1 MTLLTQPGPLHRH
14 VDHETG
20 HILHIDPITGEA
32 VTRKEMVRLK
42 NPEAQ
47 YQAWA
52 AERRADESLSKD
64 HQTAAEKAA
73 RAKPSDPPIEAPKR
87 GRGRPKTSYV
97 NPVAAYMH
105 LLAIPDPLPWIDDI
119 VTGSIITSA
128 GVTNGKINVKARAV
142 IGALFLS
149 EITAEACKTSEISL
163 RTAQRIAKAA
173 RHAAH
178 GIALYVDNVWKIQAT
193 RNGAH
198 QAWDIEIMTVVDIVA
213 NGKVKVK
220 LTADGLQ
227 TEMVAFPM
235 ITNIKLT

>member
-1 MTLLTQPGPLHRH
+1 MTLINQPGPLHRH

-20 HILHIDPITGEA
+20 TILHIDPITGE
-32 VTRKEMVRLK
+32 VIRRKDMVRPANL
-42 NPEAQ
+42 EAQ

-52 AERRADESLSKD
+52 AERRADESLSED
-64 HQTAAEKAA
+64 QQKAA
-73 RAKPSDPPIEAPKR
+73 KGLASETQAYALALIQDHPSDEPKR
-87 GRGRPKTSYV
+87 GRGRPKATFA

-105 LLAIPDPLPWIDDI
+105 LLTIPDPLPWVDDI

-149 EITAEACKTSEISL
+149 EITADACKTNEYSL

-178 GIALYVDNVWKIQAT
+178 GIASYVE
-193 RNGAH
+193 RH
-198 QAWDIEIMTVVDIVA
+198 PDIKAEIVA
-213 NGKVKVK
+213 EVGAEA
-220 LTADGLQ
+220 LFRALAT
-227 TEMVAFPM
+227 
-235 ITNIKLT
+235 

>member
-14 VDHETG
+14 VDHDTG

-32 VTRKEMVRLK
+32 IARRGMVRVK

-52 AERRADESLSKD
+52 AERRADEALLED
-64 HQTAAEKAA
+64 HRRAT
-73 RAKPSDPPIEAPKR
+73 RAKPSDSPIEAPKR
-87 GRGRPKTSYV
+87 GRGRPKTNYA
-97 NPVAAYMH
+97 NPVATYMH
-105 LLAIPDPLPWIDDI
+105 LLAVPNPLPWVDDI
-119 VTGSIITSA
+119 VAGSIITSA

-149 EITAEACKTSEISL
+149 EITADACQTSEISL

-178 GIALYVDNVWKIQAT
+178 GIASYVDRHPGIKAEIGAEIGLEALLQASST
-193 RNGAH
+193 
-198 QAWDIEIMTVVDIVA
+198 
-213 NGKVKVK
+213 
-220 LTADGLQ
+220 
-227 TEMVAFPM
+227 
-235 ITNIKLT
+235 

>member
-14 VDHETG
+14 VDHDTG

-32 VTRKEMVRLK
+32 VTRKVMVRVK

-52 AERRADESLSKD
+52 AERRDDEGLYED
-64 HQTAAEKAA
+64 HQRAA
-73 RAKPSDPPIEAPKR
+73 RTKPSYSPIEAPKR

-149 EITAEACKTSEISL
+149 EITADACKTIEISL

-178 GIALYVDNVWKIQAT
+178 GIASYVDRHPGIKAEI
-193 RNGAH
+193 GA
-198 QAWDIEIMTVVDIVA
+198 EV
-213 NGKVKVK
+213 
-220 LTADGLQ
+220 GLEALFRASS
-227 TEMVAFPM
+227 T
-235 ITNIKLT
+235 

>member
-73 RAKPSDPPIEAPKR
+73 RAKPSDPLSKPPSEAVGVP
-87 GRGRPKTSYV
+87 RP
-97 NPVAAYMH
+97 AM
-105 LLAIPDPLPWIDDI
+105 
-119 VTGSIITSA
+119 
-128 GVTNGKINVKARAV
+128 
-142 IGALFLS
+142 
-149 EITAEACKTSEISL
+149 
-163 RTAQRIAKAA
+163 
-173 RHAAH
+173 
-178 GIALYVDNVWKIQAT
+178 
-193 RNGAH
+193 
-198 QAWDIEIMTVVDIVA
+198 
-213 NGKVKVK
+213 
-220 LTADGLQ
+220 
-227 TEMVAFPM
+227 
-235 ITNIKLT
+235 